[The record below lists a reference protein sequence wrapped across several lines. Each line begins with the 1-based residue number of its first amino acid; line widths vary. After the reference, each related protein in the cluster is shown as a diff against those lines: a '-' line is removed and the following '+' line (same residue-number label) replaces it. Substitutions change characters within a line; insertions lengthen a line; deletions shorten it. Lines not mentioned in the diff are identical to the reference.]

1 MGQVAISRL
10 QNIDCVNGGG
20 TTGPHASS
28 PELAVSDEKISRKI
42 MPASTT
48 TTLASVTPNG
58 VQKRSTNGATKLKN
72 QLVPQLARALSPTP
86 TNGLEPPALRI
97 SNTTGPT
104 KLRVCSLSLSLS
116 SYYFPANF
124 PANFPPIF
132 PRSPHFR
139 PFQRILVTGGA
150 GYIGSHTVLSLAL
163 TRRFK
168 VVSIDNYH
176 NSFPLALSRIEG
188 IAAAALPPDA
198 SPDDIESA
206 NIDAWTADLTS
217 EDQVRAVFAHYGP
230 GAFWGVIHIAV
241 RL

>member
-1 MGQVAISRL
+1 MFF
-10 QNIDCVNGGG
+10 
-20 TTGPHASS
+20 S
-28 PELAVSDEKISRKI
+28 P
-42 MPASTT
+42 
-48 TTLASVTPNG
+48 
-58 VQKRSTNGATKLKN
+58 
-72 QLVPQLARALSPTP
+72 
-86 TNGLEPPALRI
+86 
-97 SNTTGPT
+97 
-104 KLRVCSLSLSLS
+104 
-116 SYYFPANF
+116 
-124 PANFPPIF
+124 FPPTSAH
-132 PRSPHFR
+132 RFR
-139 PFQRILVTGGA
+139 PIQRILVTGGA

-206 NIDAWTADLTS
+206 KIDTWTADLTS

-241 RL
+241 RLSTLFSTRSLTTPSTFHRHTRQSESRMTFLSPTIRSIPAPP